1 MGALF
6 ESPSNHEKI
15 KQIKMS
21 GVSIIVG
28 ELEIGAVGIIIAMK
42 PKKRKSKPLKEISA
56 TWSRLA

>member
-1 MGALF
+1 MSARRHRARIEKMGALF

-42 PKKRKSKPLKEISA
+42 
-56 TWSRLA
+56 